1 MYNIVLVD
9 DEPSIREGLAELLD
23 WESLGYRIAGSAAS
37 GKEALSLNARIRPD
51 LMIVDIRMPG
61 MDGIALVSELKK
73 ERADVHVLVLSGYAD
88 FNYAR
93 QAIALGVDNYLLKP
107 VDEDELADNLRAIKQ
122 ALDEREARRKADKR
136 TEEARLSERLETM
149 LSEAP
154 ASVGA
159 WGTELS
165 SWGKGGGGFRV
176 VLIEIVADGEETAHS
191 RRQIGE
197 RLKAAYEKTGSGI
210 VFQAGAALGLLL
222 PDSRLR
228 DSDRRRLAAFLRD
241 WGALAGCRV
250 FASAGEG
257 VPDAAGIP
265 SSLATARLRAQQ
277 RFFYD
282 GAEFID
288 DETKRLIPSGPTGLL
303 EPDLLPKLAERLYLA
318 ICSGSEARVAPLVE
332 ELGERMLSA
341 GEGEDSIKA
350 RFVQL
355 LTRLLE
361 KLSARQPGAGSASA
375 LLESKLLAIHRAC
388 GFQTML
394 AQISALLAEAIR
406 LTDDGGGERQIRKM
420 TQLID
425 THYKDNLKLEKL
437 AEAFNYNSAYL
448 GKLFKSVTG
457 NSFNTYLDKARIA
470 KAKQLLQAGLKV
482 YEAAEQVGYP
492 NPDYFHGKF
501 RKYEGLPPGAYRSLF
516 EASWTHSRKDG

>member
-1 MYNIVLVD
+1 MYKVVLVD

-37 GKEALSLNARIRPD
+37 GKEALGLNAQIRPE

-61 MDGIALVSELKK
+61 MDGMELIRELKK
-73 ERADVHVLVLSGYAD
+73 EDAGVRVLVLSGYAD

-107 VDEDELADNLRAIKQ
+107 VDEDELADNLCAIKR
-122 ALDEREARRKADKR
+122 ALDEREAQREAEKR
-136 TEEARLSERLETM
+136 TKEERLSERLETM

-154 ASVGA
+154 ASA
-159 WGTELS
+159 ETWAAEMA
-165 SWGKGGGGFRV
+165 SWGEADAGFRV
-176 VLIEIVADGEETAHS
+176 VLIDIDADGGETALV
-191 RRQIGE
+191 RRQICE
-197 RLKAAYEKTGSGI
+197 RLKASYEKTGAGI
-210 VFQAGAALGLLL
+210 VFGAGASIGLLL
-222 PDSRLR
+222 ADSVLR
-228 DSDRRRLAAFLRD
+228 DSARRRLTASLRD
-241 WGALAGCRV
+241 WGELAGCRV
-250 FASAGEG
+250 FAAAGEG
-257 VPDAAGIP
+257 VTDAAGIP
-265 SSLATARLRAQQ
+265 LSFAAAKLRAQH

-282 GAEFID
+282 GADFID
-288 DETKRLIPSGPTGLL
+288 DETARRLPSPEAVAF
-303 EPDLLPKLAERLYLA
+303 EPDLLQRQAERLYLA
-318 ICSGSEARVAPLVE
+318 VCTGSEARVAPIVE
-332 ELGERMLSA
+332 EIGDLMLGA
-341 GEGEDSIKA
+341 GEGEDSLKA

-361 KLSARQPGAGSASA
+361 KLSARQPGAGSAPT

-388 GFQTML
+388 GYQTML
-394 AQISALLAEAIR
+394 AQISGLLVEAIR

-425 THYKDNLKLEKL
+425 AHYKDNLKLEKL

-457 NSFNTYLDKARIA
+457 DSFNTYLDKVRIA
-470 KAKQLLQAGLKV
+470 KAKQLLQTGLKV

-501 RKYEGLPPGAYRSLF
+501 RKYEGLSPGAYRSQF
-516 EASWTHSRKDG
+516 ESS